1 MVWQRKVVW
10 AEGMFLRP
18 QHFQQQERYFDAL
31 VQSRSLPGQ
40 AFFWGFSELELDHE
54 LLAVGKLGLISAR
67 GVFPDGTPLRFPQDD
82 DAPAPLDL
90 GKDLKDSIVHLA
102 LPMRRRVGGEV
113 TLGQTDNSAMAR
125 YQAHVMEVTD
135 VNSVGAQPAEVQ
147 LGRSRLSLRCAQDV
161 TNGWVSLPVAHVVE
175 RQADGSLLL
184 DKSFI
189 APVVN
194 NSECSPLAG
203 FCRELHGLLRQR
215 GSALEGRLTQ
225 PGRGGV
231 GEVGDFLMLQFI
243 NRWELAVEHWL
254 TVGTIHP
261 ERLFDDLLR
270 MTGELATFTRESRR
284 PASMPRYDHDD
295 LRRCFP
301 PLMLELRMGLSSV
314 LEQNAIQIE
323 LQERQYGVRV
333 ALIPSA
339 ELLTT
344 CDFVLA
350 VHAQTTVE
358 FLRAHFPTQTK
369 LGPVERIRDLV
380 NSHLPGVTLRSLPVA
395 PREIPYHAGY
405 NYFELDTTHDLWRQ
419 LNNSGGLALHVS
431 GDFPELQLECWAIRR

>member
-18 QHFQQQERYFDAL
+18 QHFQQQERFFDAL

-40 AFFWGFSELELDHE
+40 AFYWGFSELELDSE
-54 LLAVGKLGLISAR
+54 LLALGKLGLISAR
-67 GVFPDGTPLRFPQDD
+67 GVFPDGTPFRFPQDD
-82 DAPAPLDL
+82 DAPLALDI
-90 GKDLKDSIVHLA
+90 GKDQKDCIIHLA
-102 LPMRRRVGGEV
+102 MPMRRRAGGEV
-113 TLGQTDNSAMAR
+113 ALGQTDSPMAR
-125 YQAHVMEVTD
+125 YQAQVMAVAD
-135 VNSVGAQPAEVQ
+135 VNSVGAQPAELQVGQ
-147 LGRSRLSLRCAQDV
+147 ARLSLRSAQDV
-161 TNGWVSLPVAHVVE
+161 TNGWVSLAVAHVIE
-175 RQADGSLLL
+175 RQADGGLLL

-189 APVVN
+189 PPVVN
-194 NSECSPLAG
+194 NSGMSLLSG
-203 FCRELHGLLRQR
+203 YCRELHGLLRQR

-254 TVGTIHP
+254 EVGTIHP
-261 ERLFDDLLR
+261 ERLFDDMLR
-270 MTGELATFTRESRR
+270 MVGELATFTRESRR
-284 PASMPRYDHDD
+284 PAAMPRYDHDD

-301 PLMLELRMGLSSV
+301 PLMLELRGGLSSV

-333 ALIPSA
+333 ALIPSS
-339 ELLTT
+339 ELLST

-380 NSHLPGVTLRSLPVA
+380 NSHLPGVTLRSLPIA

-405 NYFELDTTHDLWRQ
+405 NYFELDTAHDLWRQ
-419 LNNSGGLALHVS
+419 LNASGGLAMHVS
-431 GDFPELQLECWAIRR
+431 GDFPELQLEFWAIRR

>member
-18 QHFQQQERYFDAL
+18 QHFQQQERFFDAL
-31 VQSRSLPGQ
+31 LQSRSLPAQ
-40 AFFWGFSELELDHE
+40 AFFWGFSELQLDTE
-54 LLAVGKLGLISAR
+54 LLALGKLGLISAR
-67 GVFPDGTPLRFPQDD
+67 GVLPDGTPFRFPQDD
-82 DAPAPLDL
+82 EAPTPLDI
-90 GKDLKDSIVHLA
+90 GKNLKDCVVHLA
-102 LPMRRRVGGEV
+102 LPMRRRAGGEV
-113 TLGQTDNSAMAR
+113 MLGATESPMAR
-125 YQAHVMEVTD
+125 YQAHVVEVAD

-147 LGRSRLSLRCAQDV
+147 LGQARLSLRCAQDV
-161 TNGWVSLPVAHVVE
+161 SNGWVSLPVAHVVE
-175 RQADGSLLL
+175 RQADGTLLL

-194 NSECSPLAG
+194 NSEISPLSA
-203 FCRELHGLLRQR
+203 FCRELHGLLGQR

-231 GEVGDFLMLQFI
+231 GEVGDFLILQFV
-243 NRWELAVEHWL
+243 NRWELAVAHWL
-254 TVGTIHP
+254 EVRTIHP
-261 ERLFDDLLR
+261 ERLFDELLR
-270 MTGELATFTRESRR
+270 MAGELATFTRESRR
-284 PASMPRYDHDD
+284 PAAMPRYDHDD
-295 LRRCFP
+295 LRRCFL
-301 PLMLELRMGLSSV
+301 PLMAALRGGLSSV

-333 ALIPSA
+333 AQIPST
-339 ELLTT
+339 ELLST

-358 FLRAHFPTQTK
+358 FLRSHFPTQTK

-380 NSHLPGVTLRSLPVA
+380 NSHLPGVTLRTLPVA

-405 NYFELDTTHDLWRQ
+405 SYFELDTSHDLWRQ

-431 GDFPELQLECWAIRR
+431 GEFPELQLEFWAIRR